1 MIGKIIR
8 MERIFNRITGK
19 TLIIPIDHGIS
30 DGPIKGL
37 IDVKQTVTNIVN
49 GGANSIIMHK
59 GIVEV
64 GHRGT
69 GSDIGLIIHLSAGI
83 SIGPDPLDKTI
94 VTTVEEAV
102 QLGAD
107 AVSIH
112 INLGS
117 PQTSKMLY
125 DAGCVARDCKRFG
138 LPLLM
143 MIYPRGEKIKN
154 ETDVEHLKHAARAG
168 AELGADIVKCPYSGD
183 KESFKEVVDGCPVP
197 VVIAGGSKDTEI
209 EALKKIR
216 DAIDAGAAGVAMGRN
231 AFQHKD
237 PEAFIKAASLV
248 IHKGKN
254 PEEALKEV
262 GLL

>member
-1 MIGKIIR
+1 MIGKKIR

-30 DGPIKGL
+30 DGPIDGL
-37 IDVKQTVTNIVN
+37 IDVKKTVTNIVS

-59 GIVEV
+59 GLVEV
-64 GHRGT
+64 GHREK
-69 GSDIGLIIHLSAGI
+69 GSDIGLIIHLSAGVA
-83 SIGPDPLDKTI
+83 IGPDPLDKTI
-94 VTTVEEAV
+94 ITSVEEAI

-117 PQTSKMLY
+117 LQTSKMLS
-125 DAGCVARDCKRFG
+125 DAGQIGKDCKRFG

-154 ETDVEHLKHAARAG
+154 ETDVEHLKHAARLG
-168 AELGADIVKCPYSGD
+168 AELGADIVKCPYTGD
-183 KESFKEVVDGCPVP
+183 KESFREVVRGCTVP
-197 VVIAGGSKDTEI
+197 IVIAGGCKGTEI
-209 EALKKIR
+209 ESLQKIR

-231 AFQHKD
+231 AFQHKN
-237 PEAFIKAASLV
+237 PESFIKAASLV
-248 IHKGKN
+248 IHNGKN
-254 PEEALKEV
+254 PKDALKEV
-262 GLL
+262 ELL